1 MVYSETMGLLRR
13 LASVEMMLR
22 DMLYVS
28 YLIPSSRLRPLIPA
42 NLEPAEVLPGM
53 VFVSLVI
60 FRGVTSRGFLVPS
73 PRIPFD
79 QVNIRTYVRDP
90 RTSGPAVYFIH
101 CGISGGLITFLYKT
115 LSGMP
120 VEHTPF
126 SIDPGRGADG
136 RYTDYAVEGSWNGR
150 FTVKAAEGADA
161 VESLPPFQTV
171 RGAFD
176 YLLDPLVGFYRT
188 SRSLLRLEI
197 FHEPLTPRLMM
208 PKTVL
213 FPYLTQL
220 GLVPDGEVAHP
231 HDLLL
236 VPSTPFLIYLPPHK
250 FAGESQ

>member
-1 MVYSETMGLLRR
+1 MVYSETMGPLRR

-42 NLEPAEVLPGM
+42 SLEPAEVLPDR

-60 FRGVTSRGFLVPS
+60 FRGVTTRGFLIPC

-90 RTSGPAVYFIH
+90 RTSAPAVYFIH

-126 SIDPGRGADG
+126 SIDPGRSVDG
-136 RYTDYAVEGSWNGR
+136 RYTDYVAEGAWNGR
-150 FTVKAAEGADA
+150 FTIRATEGAA
-161 VESLPPFQTV
+161 TVESLPPFQTV
-171 RGAFD
+171 QEAFD
-176 YLLDPLVGFYRT
+176 YLLDPLVGFYST
-188 SRSLLRLEI
+188 SRSLFRLEV
-197 FHEPLTPRLMM
+197 FHEPLVPRTMT
-208 PKTVL
+208 PKTVF
-213 FPYLTQL
+213 FPYLTRL
-220 GLVPDGEVAHP
+220 GLVPDEEMGHP
-231 HDLLL
+231 QNLLL

-250 FAGESQ
+250 FAGRS